1 MTDTTTN
8 KCEDLTRSDTSSK
21 ADATTPS
28 HNSSGTTSSVAT
40 SPLFK
45 LSPELRNKIY
55 RLVLVRDPWDDFTNW
70 EVIVDKANGIPEPA
84 LLASNKI
91 TRSEAS
97 GIFYHENCFSC
108 RVLNFDPAPMLLLQ
122 SKFKEPL
129 RKNPPDI
136 ELVRSRTKGEP
147 IWENLVSWL
156 HMCHR
161 GECIGLLP
169 FEDDDFGQGMGHG
182 PERRILEGLFSV
194 AANCPGLS
202 SAALDCVIESM
213 HMALVEDDYAWRRR
227 LKWSICI

>member
-1 MTDTTTN
+1 MTDTTPN
-8 KCEDLTRSDTSSK
+8 KRNDLTRSDTLNK
-21 ADATTPS
+21 ADATT
-28 HNSSGTTSSVAT
+28 SSDKSSKLISSVAT

-91 TRSEAS
+91 IRSEAS

-108 RVLNFDPAPMLLLQ
+108 RVLDFDPTPILLLQ

-136 ELVRSRTKGEP
+136 ELVRSRTKGEL

-169 FEDDDFGQGMGHG
+169 FEDDDFGPGMGHG